1 MAVDIFAGVD
11 VGGTHVRMGLVGSS
25 GTILREST
33 VPTASLSDGR
43 NTPDLLLGAIASF
56 LGPDEVAALCIGFPS
71 IVSRDRRTVI
81 QTPNVA
87 GLDDVPMADLAERRF
102 PFPVFIEKDVNLLLL
117 HDVESLDLGGFDPV
131 LGFYLGT
138 GLGNALMIGGRVYT
152 GAMGAAGE
160 LGHIPVRG
168 LEVVCSCGN
177 VGCVEMVASGKALA
191 AYAASAH
198 PGTPIGDFFVR
209 HGDDAFAAEFLHL
222 IAMTVSTE
230 INILDPA
237 VAIFGGGIVHMA
249 GFPRDA
255 FIAGVRKHLRPPYPK
270 ESVRLL
276 FSSESRSAGV
286 LGAAGHAR
294 ALLASKSL
302 S

>member
-56 LGPDEVAALCIGFPS
+56 LGSDEVAALCIGFPS

-168 LEVVCSCGN
+168 L
-177 VGCVEMVASGKALA
+177 
-191 AYAASAH
+191 
-198 PGTPIGDFFVR
+198 
-209 HGDDAFAAEFLHL
+209 
-222 IAMTVSTE
+222 
-230 INILDPA
+230 
-237 VAIFGGGIVHMA
+237 
-249 GFPRDA
+249 
-255 FIAGVRKHLRPPYPK
+255 
-270 ESVRLL
+270 
-276 FSSESRSAGV
+276 
-286 LGAAGHAR
+286 
-294 ALLASKSL
+294 
-302 S
+302 

>member
-1 MAVDIFAGVD
+1 MAAEYYAGVD
-11 VGGTHVRMGLVGSS
+11 VGGTHVRMGIVDTDGR
-25 GTILREST
+25 IVREST

-43 NTPDLLLGAIASF
+43 NTPQLILGAISSF

-71 IVSRDRRTVI
+71 VVSRDRRTVV
-81 QTPNVA
+81 QTPNVP
-87 GLDDVPMADLAERRF
+87 GLDDVPMVELAERRF

-117 HDVESLDLGGFDPV
+117 HDVESLDLGDLDPI

-160 LGHIPVRG
+160 LGHTPVRG
-168 LEVVCSCGN
+168 VDAVCSCGN

-198 PGTPIGDFFVR
+198 PGTPIGEFFVH
-209 HGDDAFAAEFLHL
+209 HGDDAFVAEFLHL

-237 VAIFGGGIVHMA
+237 MAIFGGGIVHMA
-249 GFPRDA
+249 GFPHEA
-255 FIAGVRKHLRPPYPK
+255 FIAGIKKHLRPPYPK
-270 ESVRLL
+270 ESARLI
-276 FSSESRSAGV
+276 FSRGSRSAGV

-294 ALLASKSL
+294 ALLASTSPV
-302 S
+302 